1 MTGNVNELKANLEG
15 QGAKVAIAV
24 AEFNEVVTKSLLEG
38 AVSKLEAL
46 GVAPGDI
53 TVAYVPGA
61 FELPGVCRK
70 FAESGNY
77 DAVIALGAVIRGET
91 SHYDAVV
98 NAVTSG
104 IANLAAEGRVLVLF
118 GVLTTDNVDQAMNRA
133 GLKCGNKG
141 ADCAFSA
148 IQMIHLY
155 KNLK

>member
-1 MTGNVNELKANLEG
+1 MNSNVNEIETSLSGK
-15 QGAKVAIAV
+15 GAKIAIAV
-24 AEFNEVVTKSLLEG
+24 SRFNEVVTSALLSG
-38 AVSKLEAL
+38 AVSKLTAL
-46 GVAPGDI
+46 GVSASDI

-70 FAESGNY
+70 MIAAKKV

-91 SHYDAVV
+91 PHFDVVV

-104 IANLAAEGRVLVLF
+104 IANLAATSDIPVLF

-141 ADCAFSA
+141 ADCALSA
-148 IQMIHLY
+148 VEMIQLY